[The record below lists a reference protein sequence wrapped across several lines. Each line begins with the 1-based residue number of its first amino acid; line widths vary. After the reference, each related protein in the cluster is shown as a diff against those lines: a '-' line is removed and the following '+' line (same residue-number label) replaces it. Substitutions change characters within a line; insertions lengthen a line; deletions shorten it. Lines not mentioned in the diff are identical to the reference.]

1 MKFAFKVKFYHI
13 TIKKYHFGVFD
24 FKIVDLQ
31 VKPCAMNYIL
41 QSFFLFFTPAM
52 ICSLPVL
59 SQTSTPTMISSEL
72 LYDARAQLGEGAL
85 WNHNTQTFWW
95 VDIEGKLFQIF
106 DPATGENQSWNVG
119 QRIGT
124 VVPDQQGNAI
134 VALQDGIYRLILADG
149 TLQLLAK
156 ASHDPERFRFNDG
169 KCDPAG
175 RLWVGSMPMDGS
187 QETAGLYRMDLDYTL
202 TRVLD
207 GVTIS
212 NGIVWTADH
221 STMYYIDTPTMEVR
235 EYSFDKETGDIEFRR
250 VAVTVPREMGFPD
263 GMSIDEE
270 DKLWIGHW
278 AGNGIY
284 RWDPLT
290 GELLAKVEVAA
301 KNVTACDFGGQN
313 MDQLFIT
320 TASVGMSEEEREQL
334 PHAGGVFW
342 ANPGVK
348 GAKSFFFGR

>member
-1 MKFAFKVKFYHI
+1 MKKFFFNLIVIVSIKV
-13 TIKKYHFGVFD
+13 V
-24 FKIVDLQ
+24 
-31 VKPCAMNYIL
+31 
-41 QSFFLFFTPAM
+41 M
-52 ICSLPVL
+52 IFCLPVF
-59 SQTSTPTMISSEL
+59 SQTTSTKMISSEL
-72 LYDARAQLGEGAL
+72 LYDARAQLGEGSL
-85 WNHNTQTFWW
+85 WNHKTQTFWW
-95 VDIEGKLFQIF
+95 VDIEGRKFHIF
-106 DPATGENQSWNVG
+106 DPATGENHTWDVG

-134 VALQDGIYRLILADG
+134 VALQDGIYRLRLADG
-149 TLQLLAK
+149 SLELLAQ
-156 ASHDPERFRFNDG
+156 ALHDPQRFRFNDG

-175 RLWVGSMPMDGS
+175 RFWVGSMPMDGS
-187 QETAGLYRMDLDYTL
+187 QETAGLYRMDHDYTL

-235 EYSFDKETGDIEFRR
+235 EYAFDKKTSEIEFRR
-250 VAVTVPREMGFPD
+250 VAVTVPQGMGFPD
-263 GMSIDEE
+263 GMSIDKE
-270 DKLWIGHW
+270 DKIWIGHW
-278 AGNGIY
+278 GGSAVY
-284 RWDPLT
+284 RWDPVT
-290 GELLAKVEVAA
+290 GELLAKVKVAA
-301 KNVTACDFGGQN
+301 KNVTSCDFGGEH

-334 PHAGGVFW
+334 PHAGGLFI